1 MSYRIGTFPAIAM
14 AALFSFASC
23 ASAADQMPLERW
35 RSYSGVSWDKPEN
48 VQMPA
53 VFSGSVNA
61 PLAGIHFD
69 AKGRAFVSTP
79 RLISASAPATLNI
92 LDTDPQSGPARLTA
106 FPSRERNAVDSAPDQ
121 NLRNVLGFYVDRKN
135 GWLWALDM
143 GFIAGETESPSG
155 SISTRAERLNV
166 SPWTAWPTVR
176 QVSLMMSLSM
186 RIIVSHTFPTAGRAV
201 RLKTVSA

>member
-23 ASAADQMPLERW
+23 ASAADQMPLEHW

-121 NLRNVLGFYVDRKN
+121 NL
-135 GWLWALDM
+135 
-143 GFIAGETESPSG
+143 TCSPL
-155 SISTRAERLNV
+155 ISTPRC
-166 SPWTAWPTVR
+166 
-176 QVSLMMSLSM
+176 
-186 RIIVSHTFPTAGRAV
+186 
-201 RLKTVSA
+201 

>member
-61 PLAGIHFD
+61 P
-69 AKGRAFVSTP
+69 
-79 RLISASAPATLNI
+79 
-92 LDTDPQSGPARLTA
+92 
-106 FPSRERNAVDSAPDQ
+106 
-121 NLRNVLGFYVDRKN
+121 
-135 GWLWALDM
+135 
-143 GFIAGETESPSG
+143 
-155 SISTRAERLNV
+155 
-166 SPWTAWPTVR
+166 
-176 QVSLMMSLSM
+176 
-186 RIIVSHTFPTAGRAV
+186 
-201 RLKTVSA
+201 